1 MQITKP
7 EEPIVSK
14 LMNYYNG
21 EKHLREAIKSV
32 LAADA
37 YKMSRS

>member
-14 LMNYYNG
+14 LMNYYNE
-21 EKHLREAIKSV
+21 EKHLREAIQSI
-32 LAADA
+32 LAAAA
-37 YKMSRS
+37 YKMSSS